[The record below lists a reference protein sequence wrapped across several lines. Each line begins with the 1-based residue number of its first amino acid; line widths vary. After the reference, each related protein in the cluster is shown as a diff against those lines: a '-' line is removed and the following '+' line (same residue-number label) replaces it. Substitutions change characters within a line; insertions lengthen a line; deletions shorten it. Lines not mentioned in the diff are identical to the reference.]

1 MLLCWSH
8 PKAKRAWV
16 HFSYSA
22 LSWNRKLLFQ
32 CFMWSICNMLGG
44 YFVICSHRVNPCTWH
59 AVNKLIW
66 VEPFQPAMTLSWKKN
81 AATRSY
87 CLLLFFFLPG
97 LNIMLCWSPV
107 SGVRS
112 LSVGGREESSK
123 CSAWFLHNWSGIKL
137 VLYWALTFDRGVLRK
152 KQIT

>member
-1 MLLCWSH
+1 
-8 PKAKRAWV
+8 
-16 HFSYSA
+16 
-22 LSWNRKLLFQ
+22 
-32 CFMWSICNMLGG
+32 MWSICNMLRG
-44 YFVICSHRVNPCTWH
+44 YFVICSHWVNPCTWH

-66 VEPFQPAMTLSWKKN
+66 VGQFKPATTLSCKKKMRLHEVI
-81 AATRSY
+81 ASSY
-87 CLLLFFFLPG
+87 FFLPG

-123 CSAWFLHNWSGIKL
+123 CPVWFLHNWSGIKL

-152 KQIT
+152 TNHIMKKIRHLWVDVLNLSLKKCMLF